1 MAKRKV
7 QATRDLGLDLGLL
20 FAKYLMETEDLHYGL
35 WEPGVE
41 VKLANMPAAQVAYT
55 NFLFKHIPENTKS
68 ILDVG
73 CGSGVTAEKLLDKGY
88 EVECV
93 APPAGTTEAA
103 AERLEGRATVNASGF
118 EEFKTDKRFDLVLFS
133 ESFQYVRCREGL
145 THAISMLNPGGA
157 VLVCDFFKRTGIEG
171 SPIGGGH
178 KFNHWTEGV
187 SALNL
192 ETVTDI
198 DITDMTA
205 PNLDLVADFLEKV
218 GKPGYEASM
227 HAAKVS
233 YPKSLKIARW
243 FFKKKIAKMEHKYFS
258 GLRDGAAFATHKTY
272 RLLLVKPKE
281 N

>member
-7 QATRDLGLDLGLL
+7 QATRDLGLDIGLL

-35 WEPGVE
+35 WESGVE

-55 NFLFKHIPENTKS
+55 EFLFKHIPEGTKT

-73 CGSGVTAEKLLDKGY
+73 CGSGVTAEKLIDKGF
-88 EVECV
+88 ELECV

-103 AERLEGRATVNASGF
+103 AERLKGRATVTAAGF
-118 EEFKTDKRFDLVLFS
+118 EDFSTEKRYDLILFS
-133 ESFQYVRCREGL
+133 ESFQYIRCLEGL
-145 THAISMLNPGGA
+145 THAASLLAPGGA
-157 VLVCDFFKRTGIEG
+157 ILVADFFKRDGVEG

-178 KFNHWTEGV
+178 KFKHWTEAV
-187 SALNL
+187 AKLDL

-198 DITDMTA
+198 DITDKTA
-205 PNLDLVADFLEKV
+205 QNLDLVAEFLEKV
-218 GKPGYEASM
+218 GKPSYEAGM

-243 FFKKKIAKMEHKYFS
+243 FFRKKIAKLEHKYFS
-258 GLRDGAAFATHKTY
+258 GLRDGPAFAKHKTY
-272 RLLLVKPKE
+272 RLLLMKSKA
-281 N
+281 